1 MKKHK
6 LLANKKNPENAR
18 EAVKTVGGKLK
29 SRGGKLVP
37 ISSTMINHEKK
48 HDTRRKNKTHVGV
61 GNLIVIKRAV
71 EPQS

>member
-1 MKKHK
+1 
-6 LLANKKNPENAR
+6 
-18 EAVKTVGGKLK
+18 VKTVGGKLK

-37 ISSTMINHEKK
+37 ISYTMINHEKK
-48 HDTRRKNKTHVGV
+48 HDTRRKNKTHVGI

>member
-37 ISSTMINHEKK
+37 ISYTMINHEKNMIQGEK
-48 HDTRRKNKTHVGV
+48 IRHMWV
-61 GNLIVIKRAV
+61 
-71 EPQS
+71 